1 MVFVSVDG
9 GATKTI
15 GVCYDSTGHILG
27 VCARGPSNFRNIGV
41 EPAKKNII
49 ECVKT
54 AVERSGYGL
63 NEVERMSFALAGVK
77 DSAISTQIVDA
88 LVRELGFGKPYTLLN
103 DGEAGFNCRFFGRDG
118 VVVAAGTGMIAYIR
132 FNGKMEKSSGWGW
145 LIGDEGGGFYIG
157 RRALQEAAKIADGRS
172 DGSDEFLTVVKSFF
186 GVSEPRRLVDEV
198 YTSPINIRRIGL
210 LAREV
215 ARLAA
220 RGEPTARRLIQEA
233 ASEAALNVVALKK
246 SHHAGGLPVS
256 GFGGVFRAG
265 PLYWDT
271 LKQNVCMAYPNTQFI
286 DPLYGYHAVLGS
298 VYMILG
304 EYGLKEFSEASLLQ
318 EFNRMVETLPR
329 EEKQEYLLLE

>member
-9 GATKTI
+9 GATKTV

-27 VCARGPSNFRNIGV
+27 VSARGPSNFRNIGV
-41 EPAKKNII
+41 EPAKRSIVD
-49 ECVKT
+49 CVK
-54 AVERSGYGL
+54 AALERSGLGL

-77 DSAISTQIVDA
+77 DSAISTQIVDS

-172 DGSDEFLTVVKSFF
+172 DGSTVFPEALKSFF

-198 YTSPINIRRIGL
+198 YKTPINIRRIGL

-215 ARLAA
+215 ALLAS
-220 RGEPTARRLIQEA
+220 RGEPTAKRLIEEA
-233 ASEAALNVVALKK
+233 ASEAALNAIALKK
-246 SHHAGGLPVS
+246 RFKAENLPVS
-256 GFGGVFRAG
+256 GFGGVFKAG
-265 PLYWDT
+265 SLYWDT
-271 LKQNVCMAYPNTQFI
+271 LREHVRAVYPDTRFI
-286 DPLYGYHAVLGS
+286 DPLYGHHAVLGS
-298 VYMILG
+298 VYMILA
-304 EYGLKEFSEASLLQ
+304 EYASKEFSEERILQ
-318 EFNRMVETLPR
+318 EFNRMVATLPR

>member
-9 GATKTI
+9 GATKTV
-15 GVCYDSTGHILG
+15 GVCYDSSGHILG
-27 VCARGPSNFRNIGV
+27 IGARGPSNFRNIGV

-49 ECVKT
+49 ECVKA
-54 AVERSGYGL
+54 AVERSRHGL

-103 DGEAGFNCRFFGRDG
+103 DGEAGFNCRFFSRDG
-118 VVVAAGTGMIAYIR
+118 VVVAAGTGMIAYIKL
-132 FNGKMEKSSGWGW
+132 NGKMEKSGGWGW

-172 DGSDEFLTVVKSFF
+172 DGSDEFLTAVKSFF

-215 ARLAA
+215 ALLAGK
-220 RGEPTARRLIQEA
+220 GESTAKRLIQEA
-233 ASEAALNVVALKK
+233 ATEAALNVVALKR
-246 SHHAGGLPVS
+246 SLHAESLPVS

-271 LKQNVCMAYPNTQFI
+271 LKECVRRAYPNTQFI

-298 VYMILG
+298 IYMILEEHG
-304 EYGLKEFSEASLLQ
+304 TKEFSETSILQ

-329 EEKQEYLLLE
+329 QEKQEYLLLE